1 MKINMNRFKWLRG
14 LGNASY
20 IIGVAFLITS
30 LFVNAFPP
38 QAAEASP
45 LKCILGCT
53 DPSAINYNPRA
64 EKDDGSCTYV
74 VGCTDK
80 HATNY
85 NKDATKDDGTCT
97 YDILGCTDKNAIN
110 YNKDA
115 TKDDGT
121 CIYDILGCT
130 DKNAVNYNKDATKDD
145 GTCTYDILGC
155 MDKNAINYNKDATK
169 DDGTCTYD
177 ILGCTDKNATNYNKD
192 ATKDDGTCIFP
203 PPDYKLNLSHIAC
216 VDGKVEIH
224 FVLLNVPD
232 GITPGTLT
240 YTYGTISPSR
250 DTGNVWHYS
259 DYKPD
264 GYFNVTT
271 ASVDVGGITVN
282 LHNPGEDAGNYL
294 CSHLIPGCTDPKATN
309 NNSEATVDDGSC
321 EYTPIPGCIDP
332 EADNYNL
339 YATEDDGS
347 CTYSGCT
354 DVNATNY
361 DPRATLEDGSC
372 EYPPPC
378 EWNPA
383 LLAEDSACKPNV
395 SFGSCYNPIKGL
407 FELKVVNK
415 GVVGYYIGYDVY
427 GESGIYNLGYFS
439 TGESK
444 SFDVPLLNGNNDT
457 LRKYASLTGQEPWT
471 QAGGT
476 HVFDPSTENV
486 CEYDP
491 ARVEVS
497 CNPHAE
503 QKLTWTIHNDNHYP
517 VDYFWT
523 WSILSEPGGMG
534 NISALSSGSF
544 TTDFKPATMQIR
556 LGSLQFYI
564 EPEDCNIPPK
574 DKTPTQ
580 SPRITP
586 TVKVKTVAPPV
597 VTPQILIPVTGV
609 DLGSGGN
616 QQMTLL
622 NLGLAFLGLGLVLN
636 GFARARKE
644 WDI

>member
-1 MKINMNRFKWLRG
+1 MKTNMNQFKWMRG

-20 IIGVAFLITS
+20 IIGIAFLIAS
-30 LFVNAFPP
+30 MLVSAIPP
-38 QAAEASP
+38 QTAGASKQ
-45 LKCILGCT
+45 LCIMGCT
-53 DPSAINYNPRA
+53 DPLAKNYNPKA
-64 EKDDGSCTYV
+64 EQDDGSCKYDIY
-74 VGCTDK
+74 GCTDK
-80 HATNY
+80 KATNY
-85 NKDATKDDGTCT
+85 NKDATVDDGTCT
-97 YDILGCTDKNAIN
+97 YDIPGCTDKIATN

-115 TKDDGT
+115 T
-121 CIYDILGCT
+121 
-130 DKNAVNYNKDATKDD
+130 VDD
-145 GTCTYDILGC
+145 GTCTYDIPGC
-155 MDKNAINYNKDATK
+155 TDKIATNYNPDATVDDGSCTYDIPGCTDK
-169 DDGTCTYD
+169 KATNYNPDATIDDGTCVY
-177 ILGCTDKNATNYNKD
+177 
-192 ATKDDGTCIFP
+192 P
-203 PPDYKLNLSHIAC
+203 PPDYKLNLSHIKC
-216 VDGKVEIH
+216 VEGSVEIH

-240 YTYGTISPSR
+240 YTYGTISPSK
-250 DTGNVWHYS
+250 DTGNVWHYT

-264 GYFNVTT
+264 GSYNITS
-271 ASVDVGGITVN
+271 ASVDVGGTTVN
-282 LHNPGEDAGNYL
+282 LHNPGEYAGDYW
-294 CSHLIPGCTDPKATN
+294 CSPQIYGCTDPNATN
-309 NNSEATVDDGSC
+309 YNSEATVDDGSC
-321 EYTPIPGCIDP
+321 EYPPIPGCMDP
-332 EADNYNL
+332 EADNYNPD
-339 YATEDDGS
+339 ATEDDGS
-347 CTYSGCT
+347 CIFSGCM
-354 DVNATNY
+354 DPDATNY
-361 DPRATLEDGSC
+361 DPQATTDDGSC

-378 EWNPA
+378 GWNPT
-383 LLAEDSACKPNV
+383 LPEGDPACKPEV

-415 GVVGYYIGYDVY
+415 GAVGYYIGYDVY
-427 GESGIYNLGYFS
+427 GESGIYNFGYFNA
-439 TGESK
+439 GESK

-457 LRKYASLTGQEPWT
+457 LRKFASLTGEEPWT

-476 HVFDPSTENV
+476 HVFDPSTEDV

-497 CNPHAE
+497 CNPYVE

-523 WSILSEPGGMG
+523 WSISSEPGGLG
-534 NISALSSGSF
+534 NIAALSSGSF
-544 TTDFKPATMQIR
+544 TTEFKPATMQIR

-580 SPRITP
+580 PPRITP

-609 DLGSGGN
+609 DLGSSGS
-616 QQMTLL
+616 QQMTLV

-636 GFARARKE
+636 GFARTRKD